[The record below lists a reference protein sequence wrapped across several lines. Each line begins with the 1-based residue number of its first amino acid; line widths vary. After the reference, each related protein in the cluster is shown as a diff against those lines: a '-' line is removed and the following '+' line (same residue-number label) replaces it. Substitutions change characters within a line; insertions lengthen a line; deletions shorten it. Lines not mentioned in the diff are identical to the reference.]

1 MKETDSLETRLRS
14 WQPRRPS
21 ANLKRR
27 LFAAP
32 ASLMP
37 KLAWL
42 LGSLAPA
49 TACVLLTFS
58 VFNSENTGHLLR
70 HEPMTSMILSNQNYA
85 AYASDN
91 FRESQNGLSS
101 VTFDW
106 TNRSGFTSSI
116 APFLRDKLN

>member
-1 MKETDSLETRLRS
+1 MDSLESQLRS

-21 ANLKRR
+21 AKLKRR

-37 KLAWL
+37 KVAWL

-49 TACVLLTFS
+49 AACMLLTFS
-58 VFNSENTGHLLR
+58 ACYPENPR
-70 HEPMTSMILSNQNYA
+70 NFFRREPLTAMILSNQNYA

-91 FRESQNGLSS
+91 FKETENRLFS

-106 TNRSGFTSSI
+106 TNHSGFTSSM
-116 APFLRDKLN
+116 APFSPVK

>member
-1 MKETDSLETRLRS
+1 MDSLENRLRS

-21 ANLKRR
+21 AKLKRR

-32 ASLMP
+32 ASALP
-37 KLAWL
+37 GAAWL

-58 VFNSENTGHLLR
+58 AFNPENPRSLLG
-70 HEPMTSMILSNQNYA
+70 HEPLTAMIMSNQNYA
-85 AYASDN
+85 AYAADN
-91 FRESQNGLSS
+91 FRGTENRLSS

-106 TNRSGFTSSI
+106 TNHGGFTSSM
-116 APFLRDKLN
+116 APFSPAK

>member
-1 MKETDSLETRLRS
+1 MDSLEARLRS
-14 WQPRRPS
+14 CQPRRPS
-21 ANLKRR
+21 AKLKRR

-37 KLAWL
+37 KVAWL

-58 VFNSENTGHLLR
+58 AFNPENARDLLHR
-70 HEPMTSMILSNQNYA
+70 ETMTAMILSNQNYA

-91 FRESQNGLSS
+91 FKGTENRLSS

-106 TNRSGFTSSI
+106 TNHSGFPSSM
-116 APFLRDKLN
+116 APFSPTK

>member
-1 MKETDSLETRLRS
+1 MDSLENRLRS

-21 ANLKRR
+21 AKLKRR

-32 ASLMP
+32 ASVMP
-37 KLAWL
+37 KVAWL

-58 VFNSENTGHLLR
+58 VFNPENTGHLLR
-70 HEPMTSMILSNQNYA
+70 HDPVAAMILSNQNYA

-91 FRESQNGLSS
+91 FKETQNGLFS

-106 TNRSGFTSSI
+106 TNRSGFKSSI
-116 APFLRDKLN
+116 APFSRDTTN

>member
-1 MKETDSLETRLRS
+1 MKEMDSLENRLRS
-14 WQPRRPS
+14 CPPRRPS

-32 ASLMP
+32 ARLLP
-37 KLAWL
+37 KVAWL

-58 VFNSENTGHLLR
+58 AFSPGNPGSLLR
-70 HEPMTSMILSNQNYA
+70 REPLMAVILSNQNYA

-91 FRESQNGLSS
+91 FRGSQNSLFS

-106 TNRSGFTSSI
+106 TNHGGFPSSM
-116 APFLRDKLN
+116 APFSPSK

>member
-1 MKETDSLETRLRS
+1 MDSLENRLRS
-14 WQPRRPS
+14 CQPRRPS
-21 ANLKRR
+21 AKLKRR

-37 KLAWL
+37 RAAWL

-49 TACVLLTFS
+49 TACLLLTFS
-58 VFNSENTGHLLR
+58 AFNPGNAGNLLPR
-70 HEPMTSMILSNQNYA
+70 EPVIAMIMSNQNYA

-91 FRESQNGLSS
+91 FRGTENRLSS

-106 TNRSGFTSSI
+106 TNHSGFTSSM
-116 APFLRDKLN
+116 APFSPAK

>member
-1 MKETDSLETRLRS
+1 MKEMDSLETRLRS

-21 ANLKRR
+21 AKLKQR

-32 ASLMP
+32 ASFMP
-37 KLAWL
+37 KTLWL

-58 VFNSENTGHLLR
+58 VFNSENTGSLLH
-70 HEPMTSMILSNQNYA
+70 HEPVSAMILSNQNYA

-91 FRESQNGLSS
+91 FRGSQNGLSS

-106 TNRSGFTSSI
+106 TNHGGFTSSMS
-116 APFLRDKLN
+116 PFSRDTMN

>member
-1 MKETDSLETRLRS
+1 MKEDMDSLENRLRS
-14 WQPRRPS
+14 CPPRRPS
-21 ANLKRR
+21 AKLKRR

-37 KLAWL
+37 KAAWL

-58 VFNSENTGHLLR
+58 ALNPENARNLLR
-70 HEPMTSMILSNQNYA
+70 REPLTAMVLSNQNYA

-91 FRESQNGLSS
+91 FKATENRLFS

-106 TNRSGFTSSI
+106 TNHSGFPSS
-116 APFLRDKLN
+116 